1 MISRANKDN
10 NRDGIWE
17 SPKFYTILLYH
28 YEQIIIP
35 LKVSKL
41 IFSAIVKF
49 NSGSGPR
56 QRVEAYSNRQK
67 HSMNVNKFLF
77 IINFITNFNIFF
89 FNSYNIKFAVN
100 KFYPTLPLLFT
111 VFVFAG
117 HLQYVTPANNE
128 GRSPVHT
135 KGLHQHW
142 DRFRFNTFDV
152 KKMNIETHCN
162 FFKYCQHFQITEN
175 CL

>member
-1 MISRANKDN
+1 
-10 NRDGIWE
+10 
-17 SPKFYTILLYH
+17 
-28 YEQIIIP
+28 
-35 LKVSKL
+35 L

-135 KGLHQHW
+135 KGLHPLTLISIQC
-142 DRFRFNTFDV
+142 FRCQ
-152 KKMNIETHCN
+152 KMNIETQCYVNVIQN
-162 FFKYCQHFQITEN
+162 FNIEFDSILKFFQILSTFSN
-175 CL
+175 NRKLS